1 MASISTALHHPLSE
15 NFPAPTIAALHCAPC
30 PFGRRST
37 LTLRGDCF
45 RVFKLQAGEKRRGAV
60 RVVRSPDCGDSIEA
74 SIARSD
80 IPVLSGSEVVQRL
93 TTFLGNS
100 ISKQNYL
107 AMYSSIFGGITTD
120 LAAMVIPMDDHMV
133 HRGHGVFDTAA
144 IMDGLWSDE
153 STKENYR
160 GEARTMWRASL
171 NKSLKLAEAK
181 LEARDTML
189 LGSSVM
195 GCDNGVVHLCSRYPL
210 ILPRHASSGLIREEI
225 AEESYGFPKA
235 IKANLETQK
244 VKLEGMRFEPEAG
257 RAESEAQK
265 GETEVLKI
273 AWEAQRG
280 QLENMEAKFEGYLAR
295 EEDRW
300 AAKKE

>member
-45 RVFKLQAGEKRRGAV
+45 LVFKLQAGEKRRGAV

-80 IPVLSGSEVVQRL
+80 IPVLSGSEHSSSL
-93 TTFLGNS
+93 KTT
-100 ISKQNYL
+100 SKQNYL

-160 GEARTMWRASL
+160 GEAQTMWRASL
-171 NKSLKLAEAK
+171 NKSLKLAEAE

-189 LGSSVM
+189 LGSSGEATIPVKE
-195 GCDNGVVHLCSRYPL
+195 LSPPAPQSRLRLSPSRNCRRL
-210 ILPRHASSGLIREEI
+210 
-225 AEESYGFPKA
+225 
-235 IKANLETQK
+235 LE
-244 VKLEGMRFEPEAG
+244 
-257 RAESEAQK
+257 
-265 GETEVLKI
+265 
-273 AWEAQRG
+273 
-280 QLENMEAKFEGYLAR
+280 
-295 EEDRW
+295 
-300 AAKKE
+300 